1 MRAAFGQHVSGFRI
15 SVEVFSVESGVDDQP
30 WTETQTRQ
38 GALNRAVAAR
48 DAFEAKKGHA
58 PDFSVGLGGCALSD
72 SAAEKHPGVEG
83 LAAEMV
89 HCFAWIAVCSS
100 ERQWGLARTASF
112 VLPPRVVALMR
123 NEGMELGEAN
133 GMVFGDVNSKQKGG
147 SISKATRGVVDRT
160 AYYEHALHCALAPF
174 LHAATDV
181 YDSI

>member
-1 MRAAFGQHVSGFRI
+1 M
-15 SVEVFSVESGVDDQP
+15 
-30 WTETQTRQ
+30 
-38 GALNRAVAAR
+38 AAR

-58 PDFSVGLGGCALSD
+58 PDFSVGLEGGVLSD

-83 LAAEMV
+83 FAAEMV

-133 GMVFGDVNSKQKGG
+133 DKVFGDVNSKQKGG
-147 SISKATRGVVDRT
+147 SISKVTRGVVDRT

-181 YDSI
+181 FDSI